1 MTPQQLIEEN
11 KTFSEELQQ
20 WIVPLIFVDQALQ
33 MKSAQEIE
41 QNVKKLDESM
51 QELTRLFSDLSNS
64 KLNDEDSS

>member
-33 MKSAQEIE
+33 MKSAIEVE

-51 QELTRLFSDLSNS
+51 QELTRLFSDLGNI
-64 KLNDEDSS
+64 KLND

>member
-1 MTPQQLIEEN
+1 MTPQELIDQN

-33 MKSAQEIE
+33 MKSTIEVE

-51 QELTRLFSDLSNS
+51 QELTRLFSDLSNI
-64 KLNDEDSS
+64 KLND

>member
-1 MTPQQLIEEN
+1 MTPQELIDQN

-33 MKSAQEIE
+33 MKSAIEVE

-51 QELTRLFSDLSNS
+51 QELNS
-64 KLNDEDSS
+64 VISKIND

>member
-1 MTPQQLIEEN
+1 MTPQELIDQN

-33 MKSAQEIE
+33 MKSAIEVE

-51 QELTRLFSDLSNS
+51 QELTKLFSDLGSI
-64 KLNDEDSS
+64 KLND